1 MALRLAVLR
10 GDGIGPEVTEAAL
23 SVLGA
28 CIDMKVT
35 EGLVGGV
42 AIDATGEPLPAKTL
56 ELCLRS
62 DAVLLGAVGGPRW
75 EGAVRAEEGLLRL
88 RKGLGVFANLR
99 PARYMGLPTP
109 LRESLVRNADILVV
123 RELLGG
129 VYFGEPRGTSGGD
142 AFNTWRQSADGVRRI
157 AHVAFKQA
165 QRRRKRVTSID
176 KANVLETSRLWR
188 RVVTEVARE
197 YPDVELEHR
206 YVDAAS
212 FELLQSPQRF
222 DVVLA
227 ENLFGDI
234 LSDEVAAVVG
244 SIGLL
249 PSASLGEGPGLFE
262 PVHGSAPALA
272 GRGIANPIGAILTA
286 AMLLE
291 YGARRSDLA
300 HAVSA
305 AVTAT
310 VRDVRTADIGGNA
323 TTSEFTAGVLRN
335 LSPRP
340 PRRPAALPAD
350 EHESSA
356 YGWGV

>member
-1 MALRLAVLR
+1 MEFRLAVLR
-10 GDGIGPEVTEAAL
+10 GDGIGPEVVEAAL

-35 EGLVGGV
+35 EGLVGGA
-42 AIDATGEPLPAKTL
+42 AIDATGEPLPATTL
-56 ELCLRS
+56 DLCLHS

-88 RKGLGVFANLR
+88 RKGLGLFANLR

-109 LRESLVRNADILVV
+109 LRDSLVKNADIMVV
-123 RELLGG
+123 RELSSG
-129 VYFGEPRGTSGGD
+129 VYFGEPRGFSAGD
-142 AFNTWRQSADGVRRI
+142 AFNTWRQSAAEVRRI
-157 AHVAFKQA
+157 AHVAFDQA
-165 QRRRKRVTSID
+165 RRRRHRVTSVD

-188 RVVTEVARE
+188 RVVTEVGRE

-222 DVVLA
+222 DVVLT

-249 PSASLGEGPGLFE
+249 PSASLGDGPGLFE
-262 PVHGSAPALA
+262 PVHGSAPSLA
-272 GRGIANPIGAILTA
+272 GRGVANPIGAILTA

-291 YGARRSDLA
+291 HGARRPDLA
-300 HAVSA
+300 QAVSA
-305 AVTAT
+305 AVTTTA
-310 VRDVRTADIGGNA
+310 RDLRTPDIGGNA
-323 TTSEFTAGVLRN
+323 STSEFTAGVMRN
-335 LSPRP
+335 FSPRA
-340 PRRPAALPAD
+340 PRRAAPPLD
-350 EHESSA
+350 EHDAAA